1 MSRTRNLIFG
11 AALGLGARAL
21 MNRLILEKLRAD
33 VRYLNSGDYGPLLSG
48 YSDDAVLHFVEGDH
62 RWSGDHVGKIAIE
75 NFLRNFTGA
84 GLQGEV
90 TEIMTS
96 GPPWAMTL
104 VARFNDRA
112 DGPDGEEIYEN
123 RVVVFTR
130 TRWGKIVD
138 HLDFYEDSTRI
149 PEFEAKLTELG
160 IGPVGPV

>member
-1 MSRTRNLIFG
+1 MARTHKLILG

-33 VRYLNSGDYGPLLSG
+33 VRNLNSGDYGPLLSG
-48 YSDDAVLHFVEGDH
+48 YSDDAVLHFIDGDH
-62 RWSGDHVGKIAIE
+62 RWSGDHVGKVAIE

-96 GPPWAMTL
+96 GPPWSMTL
-104 VARFNDRA
+104 AARFNDHA
-112 DGPDGEEIYEN
+112 DGPDGEELYEN
-123 RVVVFTR
+123 RVFVFAK

-138 HLDFYEDSTRI
+138 QIDFYEDSSKI
-149 PEFEAKLTELG
+149 PELEARLTELG
-160 IGPVGPV
+160 IDPV